1 MKVTVIAADMTY
13 VQAQAKVD
21 LSAGSDVMSDRAR
34 LCWWLHWHGPLII
47 PTVVRAALRVPLLH
61 EPADVATS

>member
-21 LSAGSDVMSDRAR
+21 LSGSDRAR

-47 PTVVRAALRVPLLH
+47 PTVVRAALRIPLLH